1 MTRFLSAVAGVLVC
15 AAAAAAQT
23 PPAPRPAP
31 APSPGM
37 TAQSDP
43 ATLTVT
49 GCLKAWDASV
59 APSDPALAGAAAGRF
74 LLTNIQPAAPGTAEP
89 GKVRPAAPPANT
101 QYVVT
106 SAPSVDLAAHVNH
119 TVRIEGTVAVSDAA
133 ANPAHGH
140 TGRSASKA
148 DRWAGLTATSLTM
161 VSPACTG
168 ATE

>member
-1 MTRFLSAVAGVLVC
+1 MTRFLSAVASVILC
-15 AAAAAAQT
+15 SATAAAQT

-31 APSPGM
+31 TPSPGM
-37 TAQSDP
+37 TKQSGP
-43 ATLTVT
+43 VTLTVT

-74 LLTNIQPAAPGTAEP
+74 LLTNIQPSAPGTAEP
-89 GKVRPAAPPANT
+89 GTVRPKAPPANT

-106 SAPSVDLAAHVNH
+106 SAPDVNLAAHVNH

-133 ANPAHGH
+133 ANPARGH
-140 TGRSASKA
+140 TGSRASSA
-148 DRWAGLTATSLTM
+148 DRWTGLNATSLTM
-161 VSPACTG
+161 VSSACTG

>member
-1 MTRFLSAVAGVLVC
+1 MTRLLTAVAGVLLC
-15 AAAAAAQT
+15 SATAAAQT

-31 APSPGM
+31 TPSPGM
-37 TAQSDP
+37 TKQSDP

-74 LLTNIQPAAPGTAEP
+74 LLTNIQPPAPGTAEP
-89 GKVRPAAPPANT
+89 GTVSRVAPPANT

-106 SAPSVDLAAHVNH
+106 SEPDVNLAAHVNH

-133 ANPAHGH
+133 ANPAQGH
-140 TGRSASKA
+140 TGRSASNA
-148 DRWAGLTATSLTM
+148 DRWAGLKATSLTM
-161 VSPACTG
+161 VSSACTG

>member
-1 MTRFLSAVAGVLVC
+1 MTRLLTAVAGVLLC
-15 AAAAAAQT
+15 SATAAAQT

-31 APSPGM
+31 TPSPGM
-37 TAQSDP
+37 TKQSDP

-74 LLTNIQPAAPGTAEP
+74 LFTNIQPPARGTAEP
-89 GKVRPAAPPANT
+89 GRVPPANT

-106 SAPSVDLAAHVNH
+106 SEPDVNLAAHVNH

-133 ANPAHGH
+133 ANPAQGH
-140 TGRSASKA
+140 TGRSASNA
-148 DRWAGLTATSLTM
+148 DRWAGLKATSLTM
-161 VSPACTG
+161 VSSACTG

>member
-1 MTRFLSAVAGVLVC
+1 MIRFLSAVAGVLVC
-15 AAAAAAQT
+15 SATVAAQT

-31 APSPGM
+31 TRSPGM
-37 TAQSDP
+37 TKQSDP

-59 APSDPALAGAAAGRF
+59 APSDPASAGAAAGRF
-74 LLTNIQPAAPGTAEP
+74 LLTNIQPSAPGTAEP
-89 GKVRPAAPPANT
+89 GKVTPTTPPANT

-106 SAPSVDLAAHVNH
+106 SEPDVNLAAHVNH
-119 TVRIEGTVAVSDAA
+119 TVRIEGTVAMSDAA
-133 ANPAHGH
+133 ANPARGH
-140 TGRSASKA
+140 TGSRTSNA
-148 DRWAGLTATSLTM
+148 DRWTGLKATSLTM